1 MNKLKAY
8 TLAELSVSLIITGM
22 VMTIAVTSLLIVQKQ
37 FKEYGDRHQ
46 TLHDINLLHSQLK
59 KDMITADSMAWNG
72 NELSC
77 FSSLLNINYTWSQHS
92 VIRNHHQLRSDT
104 FQLNTTLPE
113 VQREKT
119 KNRVTMI
126 SFIIWQD
133 QKEWPVVLEKK
144 YAPASVLNPL
154 TNTYLAE

>member
-1 MNKLKAY
+1 MNKLNAY
-8 TLAELSVSLIITGM
+8 TLAELSVSLIITGI
-22 VMTIAVTSLLIVQKQ
+22 VITIAVTSLLIVQKQ

-46 TLHDINLLHSQLK
+46 ALHDINLLHSQLK
-59 KDMITADSMAWNG
+59 KDVVTADSIAWNG
-72 NELSC
+72 QELSC
-77 FSSLLNINYTWSQHS
+77 FSSLLTIKYTWNQQS

-104 FQLNTTLPE
+104 FQLKTTVPE
-113 VQREKT
+113 VQRENA
-119 KNRVTMI
+119 KNRVSII

-133 QKEWPVVLEKK
+133 QKELPVVLEKK